1 MPGYVKRPLSIAL
14 GALATT
20 MLGGCYYGDVQGVGY
35 ASGGDCAA
43 RYGNSYYDYDG
54 YAYDDGY
61 GYDCYDASDYGGGFA
76 QIGFGGGW
84 YNDYYYP
91 GYGTWMFDNYRNR
104 YPLRGGYLDYWGGR
118 RAWWKH
124 HGGRGN
130 GQPGRP
136 GGWNRGDGDGRPGDG
151 RPGRP
156 GGWNRGDG
164 NNDGPR
170 GTRPD
175 RGPGDGATGTPPV
188 PANPG
193 RPGGWNRGDGN
204 NGGPRGTRPDRGPS
218 DGATGTPP
226 VPANPGRPGGWNRGD
241 GNNDGPRGTR
251 PDRGPRDGNI
261 GAPPGANNPGR
272 PDWGAGRPRPIR
284 NTPDGSVST
293 PRGPV
298 GGAGSPRTRPE
309 PSAMPERSPRPER
322 PAPVYRAPEQQT
334 APVVRSAPERRPSP
348 SGRARMNQER
358 PD

>member
-1 MPGYVKRPLSIAL
+1 MPMKLKRPLSVAL

-61 GYDCYDASDYGGGFA
+61 GYDCYDASDYGAGFA

-84 YNDYYYP
+84 YDDYYYP
-91 GYGTWMFDNYRNR
+91 GYGMWMFDNYRNR

-124 HGGRGN
+124 HGGRN
-130 GQPGRP
+130 DWKPGRP

-170 GTRPD
+170 GTRPG
-175 RGPGDGATGTPPV
+175 RGPDSGNPGSPPV
-188 PANPG
+188 
-193 RPGGWNRGDGN
+193 
-204 NGGPRGTRPDRGPS
+204 
-218 DGATGTPP
+218 TG
-226 VPANPGRPGGWNRGD
+226 
-241 GNNDGPRGTR
+241 
-251 PDRGPRDGNI
+251 
-261 GAPPGANNPGR
+261 NPGR
-272 PDWGAGRPRPIR
+272 PDWGAGRPRP
-284 NTPDGSVST
+284 GSQGEGNVGRPRPNRPMPGGGVSSPGST
-293 PRGPV
+293 D
-298 GGAGSPRTRPE
+298 GAGRPVRTRPA
-309 PSAMPERSPRPER
+309 PSAMPDRPPRAER
-322 PAPVYRAPEQQT
+322 PAPAYRPPAQQ
-334 APVVRSAPERRPSP
+334 SAPSPRVERPTPDSRGLRSE
-348 SGRARMNQER
+348 ER

>member
-1 MPGYVKRPLSIAL
+1 MAKSLKRPLSIAL

-84 YNDYYYP
+84 YDDYYYP

-104 YPLRGGYLDYWGGR
+104 YPLRGPYLDYWGGR

-124 HGGRGN
+124 HGGRGE

-136 GGWNRGDGDGRPGDG
+136 GGWNRGDGNGRPGDG

-156 GGWNRGDG
+156 GGWNRGDRD
-164 NNDGPR
+164 NDGPR
-170 GTRPD
+170 GTRPG
-175 RGPGDGATGTPPV
+175 RGPGDGNSGTPPV
-188 PANPG
+188 SG
-193 RPGGWNRGDGN
+193 
-204 NGGPRGTRPDRGPS
+204 
-218 DGATGTPP
+218 
-226 VPANPGRPGGWNRGD
+226 
-241 GNNDGPRGTR
+241 
-251 PDRGPRDGNI
+251 
-261 GAPPGANNPGR
+261 NPGR
-272 PDWGAGRPRPIR
+272 PDWGAGRPRP
-284 NTPDGSVST
+284 PQGDGRPGRPGGWNRGDRDNDG
-293 PRGPV
+293 PRGPRPGRGPGDANSGTPPV
-298 GGAGSPRTRPE
+298 TGNPGRPDWGGGRPPRTRPA
-309 PSAMPERSPRPER
+309 PSAMPDHAPRAER
-322 PAPVYRAPEQQT
+322 PAPVYRQPAPQ
-334 APVVRSAPERRPSP
+334 SAPEVRRAPEP
-348 SGRARMNQER
+348 RPAPAGRARMNEER

>member
-1 MPGYVKRPLSIAL
+1 MPKKLKRPLSIAL

-61 GYDCYDASDYGGGFA
+61 GYDCYDASDYGAGFA

-84 YNDYYYP
+84 YDDYYYP
-91 GYGTWMFDNYRNR
+91 GYGMWMFDNYRNR

-124 HGGRGN
+124 HGGRN
-130 GQPGRP
+130 DWKPGRP

-170 GTRPD
+170 GTRPG
-175 RGPGDGATGTPPV
+175 RGPGDGAAGTPPV
-188 PANPG
+188 TNNPGRLDWNPG
-193 RPGGWNRGDGN
+193 RPRPGAQGDGR
-204 NGGPRGTRPDRGPS
+204 GGPR
-218 DGATGTPP
+218 P
-226 VPANPGRPGGWNRGD
+226 VRNLPRTEPGE
-241 GNNDGPRGTR
+241 
-251 PDRGPRDGNI
+251 
-261 GAPPGANNPGR
+261 
-272 PDWGAGRPRPIR
+272 
-284 NTPDGSVST
+284 VYST
-293 PRGPV
+293 PRGPS
-298 GGAGSPRTRPE
+298 GGAGRPPRERPA
-309 PSAMPERSPRPER
+309 PSAMPDRAPRPER
-322 PAPVYRAPEQQT
+322 PAPVYQAPQRQT
-334 APVVRSAPERRPSP
+334 EPVVRSAPEPRQAPP
-348 SGRARMNQER
+348 AGRARSDRGNDAR

>member
-1 MPGYVKRPLSIAL
+1 MPKNLKRPLSIAL

-104 YPLRGGYLDYWGGR
+104 YPLSGGYLDYWGGR

-156 GGWNRGDG
+156 GGWNHGDG

-170 GTRPD
+170 GTRPG
-175 RGPGDGATGTPPV
+175 RGPGSGNPGTPPV
-188 PANPG
+188 
-193 RPGGWNRGDGN
+193 
-204 NGGPRGTRPDRGPS
+204 
-218 DGATGTPP
+218 TG
-226 VPANPGRPGGWNRGD
+226 
-241 GNNDGPRGTR
+241 
-251 PDRGPRDGNI
+251 
-261 GAPPGANNPGR
+261 NPGR
-272 PDWGAGRPRPIR
+272 PDWGAGRPRPGVQGEGNVGR
-284 NTPDGSVST
+284 PRPNRPM
-293 PRGPV
+293 PRGGISSP
-298 GGAGSPRTRPE
+298 GATDGAGRPVRTRPA
-309 PSAMPERSPRPER
+309 PSAMPDRPPRAER
-322 PAPVYRAPEQQT
+322 PAPAYRPPAQQ
-334 APVVRSAPERRPSP
+334 SAPSPRVERPAPDSRGLRSE
-348 SGRARMNQER
+348 ER